1 MQLQTACRNV
11 EITASLLLRQG
22 QQIVIHGYMSRL
34 DIFVLWVIQNLIGV
48 MRHNPTRVLLAD
60 LYPGQEAGSWVVR
73 VQLMA
78 FSMSVGNLRILILGL
93 NLVVP
98 VGLGM
103 MFCLISSAQKNGMA
117 LMQVGSGE
125 KRVLFLY
132 NLLA

>member
-1 MQLQTACRNV
+1 MDTCAV
-11 EITASLLLRQG
+11 
-22 QQIVIHGYMSRL
+22 GYFRTM
-34 DIFVLWVIQNLIGV
+34 G
-48 MRHNPTRVLLAD
+48 NPKSDWRYETQPDKGIAGD

-78 FSMSVGNLRILILGL
+78 FFMSVDNLRILILGL

-117 LMQVGSGE
+117 LMKWAQGKRWSSFCTIFPPKSRYCGPLGRCCRGS
-125 KRVLFLY
+125 RLS
-132 NLLA
+132 A